1 MCLWTSYLRL
11 HALSRYIRSGF
22 MLAVI
27 SRLVQA
33 YMCLWTPYLPRLHAF
48 MVGLWTSFL
57 SSSIRKCDL
66 RLSNTPV
73 CI

>member
-27 SRLVQA
+27 SRLV
-33 YMCLWTPYLPRLHAF
+33 PGLHAF
-48 MVGLWTSFL
+48 MDYHIFHACMRLWLVYGLHFYLHL
-57 SSSIRKCDL
+57 SGNATYVYLIL
-66 RLSNTPV
+66 LS
-73 CI
+73 